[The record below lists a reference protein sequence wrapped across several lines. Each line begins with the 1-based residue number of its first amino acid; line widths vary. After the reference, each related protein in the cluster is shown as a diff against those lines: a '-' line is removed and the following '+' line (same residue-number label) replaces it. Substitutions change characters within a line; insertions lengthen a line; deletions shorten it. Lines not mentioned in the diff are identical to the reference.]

1 MNNFSPQTPSV
12 TSVTNIRY
20 GYALFFFE
28 KSVFVKHPNVEVEIE
43 ITKVGAKVFLRIKF
57 MPFEKAAVMG
67 FDLMPGSVDE
77 EHVEII

>member
-1 MNNFSPQTPSV
+1 MPSCSRRYMLNMN
-12 TSVTNIRY
+12 
-20 GYALFFFE
+20 
-28 KSVFVKHPNVEVEIE
+28 VKVEIE

-57 MPFEKAAVMG
+57 MPFGKAAVMG

>member
-1 MNNFSPQTPSV
+1 M
-12 TSVTNIRY
+12 
-20 GYALFFFE
+20 
-28 KSVFVKHPNVEVEIE
+28 KHPNVEVEIE

-77 EHVEII
+77 EHVEIIQMIVPLPLC

>member
-1 MNNFSPQTPSV
+1 MFNMNV
-12 TSVTNIRY
+12 
-20 GYALFFFE
+20 GL
-28 KSVFVKHPNVEVEIE
+28 EIE

-57 MPFEKAAVMG
+57 MPFGKAAVMG